1 MPTAETASIMADA
14 PAAPGHAWYP
24 TLAARVEEGRLDL
37 PMLPRVATEIVQ
49 LSSGNDTDAG
59 RLASLLHQDA
69 ALAAAVLRVSNA
81 PAYLPRTPI
90 VSLQQAV
97 TRLGFVVLGEIALAA
112 SLQAGVFR
120 VGRHEPRLEALWR
133 HAVASG
139 AFAREIAR
147 AKRLNVE
154 NGFLCGFLHGIGK
167 PALLQLVADLEANE
181 DTHVADEELRTI
193 LDGLHVAVGRHLAER
208 WELPIPVR
216 RALSHYRDVGH
227 GDRDVEAT
235 EAIEVPVTAAANRL
249 ATHLLEPASLD
260 EVELR
265 AHPAFQV
272 LNFYPEDVDR
282 LLDHRDTVR
291 GVVDSMVA

>member
-1 MPTAETASIMADA
+1 MPTAETASIMANA
-14 PAAPGHAWYP
+14 PAGPDRAWYP
-24 TLAARVEEGRLDL
+24 TLAARVEEGGLDL
-37 PMLPRVATEIVQ
+37 PMLPRVATEVVQ
-49 LSSGNDTDAG
+49 LSSGRDTDAG
-59 RLASLLHQDA
+59 RLAALLHQDA

-81 PAYLPRTPI
+81 PAYMPRTPI

-97 TRLGFVVLGEIALAA
+97 TRLGFVVIGEIALAA

-120 VGRHEPRLEALWR
+120 VGRHEPELDALWR

-139 AFAREIAR
+139 TFAREIAR

-167 PALLQLVADLEANE
+167 PALLQLVADLEADE
-181 DTHVADEELRTI
+181 GAHVSDEELGTI
-193 LDGLHVAVGRHLAER
+193 LDRLHVAVGRCLAER
-208 WELPIPVR
+208 WELPMPVR
-216 RALSHYRDVGH
+216 RALSHYREVDD
-227 GDRDVEAT
+227 GDGDF
-235 EAIEVPVTAAANRL
+235 EAIEVPVTAAASHL
-249 ATHLLEPASLD
+249 ATHLLEPASID
-260 EVELR
+260 EAALR

-282 LLDHRDTVR
+282 LLDLRETVR

>member
-1 MPTAETASIMADA
+1 MPMAETASIMADA
-14 PAAPGHAWYP
+14 PLGPQRAFHS
-24 TLAARVEEGRLDL
+24 TLAARVEEGELDL

-49 LSSGNDTDAG
+49 LSSGSDTDAG
-59 RLASLLHQDA
+59 RLAALLHQDA

-97 TRLGFVVLGEIALAA
+97 TRLGFVVIGEIALAA

-120 VGRHEPRLEALWR
+120 VGRHEPQLEALWR

-139 AFAREIAR
+139 TFAREIAR

-167 PALLQLVADLEANE
+167 PALLQLVADLEADE
-181 DTHVADEELRTI
+181 RARVADDELRTI
-193 LDGLHVAVGRHLAER
+193 LDGLHVAVGRRLAER

-216 RALSHYRDVGH
+216 RALSHYREVDA
-227 GDRDVEAT
+227 GDDDF
-235 EAIEVPVTAAANRL
+235 EAIEVPVTAAASGL
-249 ATHLLEPASLD
+249 ATHLLEPASLG
-260 EVELR
+260 ELELR
-265 AHPAFQV
+265 THPAFQV

-282 LLDHRDTVR
+282 LLDHRDAVR
-291 GVVDSMVA
+291 AVVDSMVA